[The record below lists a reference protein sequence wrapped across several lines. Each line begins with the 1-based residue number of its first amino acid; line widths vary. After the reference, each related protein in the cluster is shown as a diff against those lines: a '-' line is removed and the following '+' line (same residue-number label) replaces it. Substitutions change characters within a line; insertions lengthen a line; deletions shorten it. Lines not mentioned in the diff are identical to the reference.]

1 MADWKCISKLV
12 HQNKRMV
19 FMPHDIPVQ
28 HSHNNEWI
36 WQLTVSS
43 TQNFQQNKNKQWESQ
58 KHPQLDD
65 GGD

>member
-1 MADWKCISKLV
+1 
-12 HQNKRMV
+12 
-19 FMPHDIPVQ
+19 MPHDIPVQ